1 MLASFS
7 FSLSWKHKL
16 TIIILVTL
24 VGLAVVA
31 GSAFIGF
38 EQVNKSVTQQ
48 IDTAEYKQLSLTF
61 SNNLLA
67 LESSTRKL
75 TSQNSA
81 QYTLKLDQMRDD
93 VATLATKAKL
103 LGFPEMTKS
112 TAELS
117 EISERYFAL
126 ANQWLTNAAKLGFTL
141 KEGQQEQ
148 LLIATEALKLESFPM
163 TKTDINVIVGAQ
175 SGYLNMLS
183 VDDEQVIEES
193 LAKLMTLV
201 TQMNWETKARGISI
215 IGYATQFK
223 STQELINNQRVLNQA
238 IEPVFIELNSVIE
251 KQNQFLD
258 DVVAVKVLNQ
268 ANQAR
273 SSAIQVML
281 LASVVVG
288 LIILISLARISRQLN
303 IELRDI
309 QNFLKT
315 LSDGNFSKTLSHND
329 NTRDEFT
336 QLRKACN
343 RMTND
348 IAAVISKVV
357 SGNQS
362 LSLTKGELENVV
374 HELAT
379 SSNLIESQTHSS
391 SEATQQISLAVN
403 DVAKRSADVRATSQ
417 RATELTQSGSK
428 VINQSVD
435 SMISISELI
444 TETHS
449 EAARLSESNSKMQGI
464 VNIINSLAEQTNLL
478 ALNAAIESARAGEAG
493 RGFAVVA
500 DEVRALAKKT
510 VGATSGISDIIHTLS
525 SQSSKMTE
533 LMDRGLTLAKSGQDN
548 ASNAIN
554 AITTIESAI
563 ESVNSEMDQ
572 VVVAVEEISYNTND
586 IATQINQISDQT
598 NANKQTRESLEKHS
612 VHIAQQVIELEKITN
627 RFTV

>member
-16 TIIILVTL
+16 TIIIFVTL

-193 LAKLMTLV
+193 LTKLMTLV

-315 LSDGNFSKTLSHND
+315 LSDGNFAKTLSHND